1 MKYATVLEQQL
12 LRASQYMHRICLL
25 SVHIGLRSPTAA
37 SHPAPLQWTKDWW
50 KCMCL
55 MKALVHG
62 HTQQTD
68 MVLFLFPD
76 PSEEGSGDEANMV
89 CVLWCTG
96 ESYQLAK
103 WGHSAFH
110 TMSHLSCLGSYSA
123 HITVSHSQTLAT
135 VRVWLRETPHIKLSV
150 APAGQPC
157 CLWIHSLNFYI
168 TCKKSK
174 QKSWI

>member
-1 MKYATVLEQQL
+1 
-12 LRASQYMHRICLL
+12 MHRICLL
-25 SVHIGLRSPTAA
+25 SVYIGLRSPTAA
-37 SHPAPLQWTKDWW
+37 SHPTPLQWTKDWW